1 MIGRTIGNYVVREK
15 IGEGGMGVVYRAEHP
30 HIKRH
35 VAIKV
40 LHPGADRN
48 PEVVHRFFNEAR
60 AATEIRN
67 AHIVEVMDFGE
78 LPEGT
83 PYLVMEWLEG
93 ESLGSLLR
101 ATRKLPVPRAAH
113 ILGGIARALK
123 AAHSKGVVHRD
134 LKPDNVFL
142 VRVEGEP
149 DLIKVLDFGIAKLLV
164 TGMPARYQTQT
175 GAIIGTPAYMSPE
188 QCRGAKEIDHR
199 SDVYS
204 LGVMGYQMLT
214 GRLPFDAEALGE
226 LLLKHM
232 TEKPPPPAAIEPSV
246 PEAISGVIAGALE
259 KEPDKRP
266 TVDQIVAI
274 MEGGSPSALFFTTG
288 RAGGTV
294 PMPTSEIGAGE
305 AGGLVAG
312 AGSSAGAAAGSKAI
326 RAPAGAHTTLGAS
339 ASELGLGG
347 VGRASARRR
356 VRVIAVGVG
365 IVAVAAVALFVMRRP
380 PSRASAPPVAA
391 APSAAAPAG
400 PAPPA
405 PAPTPASAAA
415 PAPAA
420 VPGPAAEDP
429 RSPAGSAV
437 PGAVPAA
444 LVGIALRTEPE
455 TARLEIDGQPVS
467 NPYAKALARDL
478 GSHTIR
484 ASLPGFVT
492 ATEVVTFDRDRELVL
507 RLGRA
512 PETAAAANRPAPN
525 PKPRGATR
533 PRADERL
540 TTPSEKDSIRG
551 KAPGYRGSKLNIETE
566 FPGAN

>member
-113 ILGGIARALK
+113 ILSGIARALK

-214 GRLPFDAEALGE
+214 GRLPFESEALGE

-232 TEKPPPPAAIEPSV
+232 TEKPPPPSAIEPAV
-246 PEAISGVIAGALE
+246 PEGISSVIAAALE
-259 KEPDKRP
+259 KEPEKRP
-266 TVDQIVAI
+266 TVDQVVSV
-274 MEGGSPSALFFTTG
+274 MEGGSSSAPFFTTG
-288 RAGGTV
+288 RAAGGTV
-294 PMPTSEIGAGE
+294 PMPTSDLGVGE
-305 AGGLVAG
+305 AVAG
-312 AGSSAGAAAGSKAI
+312 VPS
-326 RAPAGAHTTLGAS
+326 RAPRAEAGPHTTLGAS
-339 ASELGLGG
+339 AFELGLGG
-347 VGRASARRR
+347 AGGASARRR
-356 VRVIAVGVG
+356 VGAIALGVG
-365 IVAVAAVALFVMRRP
+365 IVAAAAVALFV
-380 PSRASAPPVAA
+380 V
-391 APSAAAPAG
+391 
-400 PAPPA
+400 
-405 PAPTPASAAA
+405 
-415 PAPAA
+415 
-420 VPGPAAEDP
+420 
-429 RSPAGSAV
+429 
-437 PGAVPAA
+437 
-444 LVGIALRTEPE
+444 
-455 TARLEIDGQPVS
+455 
-467 NPYAKALARDL
+467 
-478 GSHTIR
+478 
-484 ASLPGFVT
+484 
-492 ATEVVTFDRDRELVL
+492 
-507 RLGRA
+507 
-512 PETAAAANRPAPN
+512 
-525 PKPRGATR
+525 
-533 PRADERL
+533 
-540 TTPSEKDSIRG
+540 
-551 KAPGYRGSKLNIETE
+551 
-566 FPGAN
+566 